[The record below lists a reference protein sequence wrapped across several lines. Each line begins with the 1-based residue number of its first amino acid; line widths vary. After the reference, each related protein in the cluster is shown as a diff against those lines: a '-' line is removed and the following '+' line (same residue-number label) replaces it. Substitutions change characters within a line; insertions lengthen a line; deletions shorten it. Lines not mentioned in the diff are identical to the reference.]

1 MFFRFHFYDGKA
13 PVQIDAPTRQDAE
26 AAVRAQFGS
35 NFTPAGSGATE
46 ISGYQTIA
54 TSGTG
59 SQGGTGDTG
68 NQGNQGVG
76 GGAIGGVD
84 EATRQSFMSQ
94 FRRGLDS
101 MPGNSGANPFRG
113 FMNRQAEPAL
123 DVFATRAALGQ
134 EAGTPQDFIT
144 NLFGGAGGLSGG
156 VTRAAGEAWQEL
168 LNQKAGG
175 TAPATNYFLDPDST
189 LDEGDA
195 SQLGNVANRAAR
207 SKYGTW
213 GASFLPTAQEQY
225 QRYLAQPTGG
235 ASTQPNLIDF
245 FNRRVF
251 GR

>member
-1 MFFRFHFYDGKA
+1 MFFRFHFFDGQA
-13 PVQIDAPTRQDAE
+13 PVQIYAGSVEAAE
-26 AAVRAQFGS
+26 VAVRAAYGS
-35 NFTPAGSGATE
+35 NFTRAGSGADPVG
-46 ISGYQTIA
+46 GYKTIA

-59 SQGGTGDTG
+59 S
-68 NQGNQGVG
+68 QGNQGVG

-156 VTRAAGEAWQEL
+156 VTRAAGEAWQ
-168 LNQKAGG
+168 
-175 TAPATNYFLDPDST
+175 
-189 LDEGDA
+189 
-195 SQLGNVANRAAR
+195 
-207 SKYGTW
+207 
-213 GASFLPTAQEQY
+213 
-225 QRYLAQPTGG
+225 
-235 ASTQPNLIDF
+235 
-245 FNRRVF
+245 
-251 GR
+251 